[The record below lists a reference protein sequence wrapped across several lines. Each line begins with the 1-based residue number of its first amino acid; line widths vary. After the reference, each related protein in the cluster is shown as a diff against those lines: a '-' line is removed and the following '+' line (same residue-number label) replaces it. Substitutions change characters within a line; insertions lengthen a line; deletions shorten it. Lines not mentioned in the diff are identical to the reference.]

1 MMPMTAIP
9 QSVLNYVSR
18 ESKDR
23 LEAYVGLLGHW
34 QKHINL
40 IGPST
45 VQQIWDRHIVD
56 SLQLLPLLPPST
68 RAIADLGTGAGIPGL
83 VLAIAGNLKVHLYES
98 DNKKLSFLREAVRIT
113 GSPAQLHPYR
123 LETMRDRGPLPLV
136 EAVTARAIAPLHRL
150 LDYAEPFLEMGARG
164 LFHKGRGLD
173 AELTEATKYWRINS
187 VKHPSV
193 TDSKSAILEVKEA
206 IRVRNPTK

>member
-1 MMPMTAIP
+1 MPLDHIR
-9 QSVLNYVSR
+9 QNVLANVSR
-18 ESKDR
+18 ESRDR
-23 LEAYVGLLGHW
+23 LDIYVALLEQW

-45 VQQIWDRHIVD
+45 VQQIWDRHVVD

-68 RAIADLGTGAGIPGL
+68 REIADLGSGAGFPGL
-83 VLAIAGNLKVHLYES
+83 VLSIAGNLKVHLYEPNS
-98 DNKKLSFLREAVRIT
+98 KKLSFLREAIRMT
-113 GSPAQLHPYR
+113 GSHAQLHPYR
-123 LETMRDRGPLPLV
+123 LENIRERSPLPLV
-136 EAVTARAIAPLHRL
+136 QVVTARALAPLHKL
-150 LDYAEPFLEMGARG
+150 LEFAEPFLSEGVTG
-164 LFHKGRGLD
+164 FFHKGQDLD

-206 IRVRNPTK
+206 IRVRNPAK